1 MANNTIFKER
11 IAKRISSSGICS
23 RREAE
28 KIILEGRVKVN
39 GLIIEK
45 PNLNV
50 SDKDSIFI
58 DNKLIPTK
66 PKTRVWIFHKPK
78 NCLVTNSDEKGR
90 QTIFDLLPQTLPRVV
105 SVGRLDFDTEGL
117 ILLTNSGDLARK
129 LELPKNGLNRR
140 YRVRVHGY
148 VDRKN
153 LEELKNGIRIHNY
166 NYGPKNAILD
176 FQKNSNAWLTINL
189 KEGKNREIRIILDH
203 LGYPVNRL
211 IRISYGPFH
220 LGDLLPKGIIEV
232 SSEVLSEKVGH
243 LIN

>member
-50 SDKDSIFI
+50 SDTDSILI
-58 DNKLIPTK
+58 DNKPIPTK
-66 PKTRVWIFHKPK
+66 PKIRVWIFHKPK

-129 LELPKNGLNRR
+129 LELPKNGLTRR

-148 VDRKN
+148 VDRKS
-153 LEELKNGIRIHNY
+153 LTELKNGIRINNY
-166 NYGPKNAILD
+166 NYGPINAILD
-176 FQKNSNAWLTINL
+176 FQKNSN
-189 KEGKNREIRIILDH
+189 
-203 LGYPVNRL
+203 
-211 IRISYGPFH
+211 
-220 LGDLLPKGIIEV
+220 EV
-232 SSEVLSEKVGH
+232 YC
-243 LIN
+243 